1 MKLEVPPKC
10 GEVKGATS
18 EEQRGLLT
26 SAILINVY
34 TLENNHIL
42 ALSLHTA
49 DMEKMLLSGFTMEKA
64 VIMMAVIVSARA
76 DFNLLHDSGSHPF

>member
-1 MKLEVPPKC
+1 MRGSE
-10 GEVKGATS
+10 KGAAS

-26 SAILINVY
+26 SVILINVY

-42 ALSLHTA
+42 ALSLPTA
-49 DMEKMLLSGFTMEKA
+49 DMENMLLCGFTMEKA